1 MFYWMVHKRSRRSR
15 FRIKSWWLFLLFRRR
30 ISCSFPPS
38 ISPDANAEG
47 DETDDDGF
55 AALDDAKAIR
65 VVFLSLV
72 FVCLFGERDVLSS
85 IPKPYTLNKKDA
97 KNGKQLSFTQNTQ
110 EKFLFCV
117 FVCVSLL
124 PFSLSLSLSLPKSL
138 EVWKQ
143 TLLLKRRNWGFFF
156 KRDLSSG
163 FVITNFSVKG
173 GLLYWKFP

>member
-1 MFYWMVHKRSRRSR
+1 MFFWMVHKRSRRSR
-15 FRIKSWWLFLLFRRR
+15 FRIKSWWVFLLFRRR

-72 FVCLFGERDVLSS
+72 FVWRERDVLSS

-110 EKFLFCV
+110 EKFLFCL

-124 PFSLSLSLSLPKSL
+124 PFSLSLSLSLCQSL
-138 EVWKQ
+138 
-143 TLLLKRRNWGFFF
+143 
-156 KRDLSSG
+156 
-163 FVITNFSVKG
+163 
-173 GLLYWKFP
+173 WKFGSAHFFWRGGIEVSSNEISRAAS